1 MISLL
6 ILRPLVKNDK
16 ERMIMNDKN
25 DNAGSF
31 EAGSPSTKSVILSRI
46 H

>member
-25 DNAGSF
+25 DKAGSF